1 MATQA
6 ESAPT
11 NLLDEIKPPNLHSST
26 ASYSDR
32 DMDSTEPAH
41 DQMSR
46 ANGHGNDT
54 CNNKSKVVPGIQE
67 ELDEFRSTES
77 HEVNPLVRVA
87 NGRGGSSEEEEQGSG
102 SECGLVGGKRV
113 RENGELVQTCSS
125 GSGSS
130 VWSEDGSNEQGSTQ
144 YGLLDSDP
152 ESGLSSPG
160 DFPVTG
166 DAPSLTDNLNHTVAP
181 TATDDLV
188 PSAVGGPIELEEVA
202 AGLYTVDIPPLPSFA
217 LDPDPV
223 PSLPIDLAELS
234 SYTGLFQPLDT
245 DSSGIADHISG
256 TNESPNTDSGGI
268 TDHIS
273 ATPGTN
279 ESPNTDSGGTT
290 DHIST
295 TPGTNESP
303 STDSGG
309 ITDHISTTPATDVS
323 SITDTIPP
331 LESNSDSTTLPNS
344 TAAETD
350 ASSYTAMLPP
360 VDQDP
365 SSTTEVSTPSLAQE
379 SAPAI
384 IGLLTSHDP
393 DKREVGEVNDVLKGG
408 VTEDGDLGGCEGVR
422 GAEGVNGELCEDREE
437 GESVGSEVC
446 ETGENGDETGV
457 RGESG
462 EGVEGLGEGVRGESG
477 EDVEGVGEGV
487 RGESGEGDEGVGE
500 GVRGESGEDVEGVGE
515 GVRGESGEGDEGV
528 GEGVRGE
535 SGEGVEGLGEG
546 VRGEHGEGDRR
557 TVKGGIGETGED
569 VTEVHTTSE
578 HQLEPVS
585 TSPSPHTI
593 PLITTQSSHPSPP
606 QAHPH
611 NLRQR
616 ASSTIDSDHP
626 LLESNL
632 DSSNLDSGV
641 RPPRHPGT
649 DLPVLQP
656 LSPDPD
662 LNEQYEYLRRTLS
675 HSRRRYS
682 TRRRRPQRRGRGEG
696 VQRSESSVGPSGRE
710 MRDMLHTQDN
720 RRGEFISSMN
730 TCTVNLCVSILYVSL
745 H

>member
-32 DMDSTEPAH
+32 DMDSAEPAH

-54 CNNKSKVVPGIQE
+54 CRNKSKVVPGIQE
-67 ELDEFRSTES
+67 EFRLCNSTES
-77 HEVNPLVRVA
+77 REVNPLVRVA

-102 SECGLVGGKRV
+102 SECGLVGGERV

-160 DFPVTG
+160 DSPVTG
-166 DAPSLTDNLNHTVAP
+166 DTPSLTDNLNHTVAP

-202 AGLYTVDIPPLPSFA
+202 SETAGLYTVDIPPLPSFA

-256 TNESPNTDSGGI
+256 TNESPNTDSGG
-268 TDHIS
+268 
-273 ATPGTN
+273 
-279 ESPNTDSGGTT
+279 TT
-290 DHIST
+290 Q
-295 TPGTNESP
+295 P
-303 STDSGG
+303 S
-309 ITDHISTTPATDVS
+309 STTPATDVS
-323 SITDTIPP
+323 SITDIIPP
-331 LESNSDSTTLPNS
+331 LESNSSSTNS
-344 TAAETD
+344 TAAEID
-350 ASSYTAMLPP
+350 ASSYAAMLPP

-393 DKREVGEVNDVLKGG
+393 DKREVGEVNGVLKGG
-408 VTEDGDLGGCEGVR
+408 VTENGDLGGCEGVR
-422 GAEGVNGELCEDREE
+422 GELCEDREE
-437 GESVGSEVC
+437 RESVGSEVC
-446 ETGENGDETGV
+446 GTGENGDEGGVKSETGV

-462 EGVEGLGEGVRGESG
+462 E
-477 EDVEGVGEGV
+477 DV
-487 RGESGEGDEGVGE
+487 EGVGE

-515 GVRGESGEGDEGV
+515 GVRGESGDGDQ
-528 GEGVRGE
+528 
-535 SGEGVEGLGEG
+535 
-546 VRGEHGEGDRR
+546 R
-557 TVKGGIGETGED
+557 TVEGGIGETGED
-569 VTEVHTTSE
+569 GTEVHTTSE

-720 RRGEFISSMN
+720 RRGEFNVVRVI
-730 TCTVNLCVSILYVSL
+730 T